1 MKLTIKANNKINN
14 VKVVK
19 NSYNNQVESVVI
31 DFELSDIWTDL
42 ELWLTEAIT
51 EKYRDYAK
59 LNVSERKKMKF
70 TQ

>member
-19 NSYNNQVESVVI
+19 NSYNNKDESVVI
-31 DFELSDIWTDL
+31 DL

-70 TQ
+70 TK